1 MASLREIWKRFKLG
15 KADIKEKKRLL
26 EAIDNED
33 TDLEGILYADW
44 KNTKVAKIGR
54 KERNEAWEN
63 LAHSIDIKKRNIIQ
77 LYRYGVAAGMAALIG
92 LSIFLYLA
100 ADHTVEVQV
109 ASGEKVKEVLLPDG
123 SRVWINH
130 ASSISYPKK
139 FGPESRNLVLK
150 GHAFFEIEK
159 NPSKPFLV
167 DTEGLSIK
175 VLGTSFDVYNFKDE
189 SATVSVKSGK
199 VEVSHSD
206 SDSKIVLLANERSL
220 YDSEQERL
228 VKTTF
233 DSETIM
239 AWRNN
244 VLYFE
249 NLELGQAIKQI
260 ERKYGVHIICADP
273 ELLGIRIRASYA
285 VEPLD
290 SVLTDL
296 AFMTNFDFKK
306 NENNNEITLKS
317 MDMDT
322 N

>member
-1 MASLREIWKRFKLG
+1 MASLKEIWNRYKLG
-15 KADIKEKKRLL
+15 KADIKEKKKFL

-33 TDLEGILYADW
+33 AELDRILYADW
-44 KNTKVAKIGR
+44 KNTGTGKIGR
-54 KERNEAWEN
+54 REKNRAWDN
-63 LAHSIDIKKRNIIQ
+63 LAHTIDIKKRKVVH
-77 LYRYGVAAGMAALIG
+77 LYRYGIAASVAACVALT
-92 LSIFLYLA
+92 IFLYST
-100 ADHTVEVQV
+100 ADHNIEVQV

-130 ASSISYPKK
+130 ASSISYPKE
-139 FGPESRNLVLK
+139 FGPESRNLILK

-167 DTEGLSIK
+167 ETDGLVVK

-189 SATVSVKSGK
+189 SSAISVESGK

-206 SDSKIVLLANERSL
+206 SDSKIVLLANERSI
-220 YDSEQERL
+220 YDSGQGRL

-233 DSETIM
+233 DSETIL

-244 VLYFE
+244 VLHFE
-249 NLELGQAIKQI
+249 NLQLGQAIKQI
-260 ERKYGVHIICADP
+260 ERKYGVHIICTDP
-273 ELLGIRIRASYA
+273 ELLGIRIRASYT

-296 AFMTNFDFKK
+296 AFMTNFDFEK
-306 NENNNEITLKS
+306 NENNNEITLKP
-317 MDMDT
+317 MDMGE